1 MADNDLQVRK
11 VDWIPVS
18 CLKDQWVAQ
27 KPLLPFKSL
36 PSSSLKIS
44 LVLCFPLQRELGIM
58 CLLLIV
64 YGYLALASVLLLAPQ
79 EDFISWHF
87 KNQSIY
93 FSGKYSNSFP
103 NNDKKLQYILH
114 EKSRKNIKI
123 CVQW

>member
-11 VDWIPVS
+11 VDWILIS

-27 KPLLPFKSL
+27 KPLPPFKCL
-36 PSSSLKIS
+36 PSSPMKIS
-44 LVLCFPLQRELGIM
+44 LLVCFPLQRELGIV

-93 FSGKYSNSFP
+93 LSAKY
-103 NNDKKLQYILH
+103 
-114 EKSRKNIKI
+114 
-123 CVQW
+123 